1 MVGFFET
8 KVWILLKPLKFQ
20 RSKVAVKNDWESNI
34 SQNVQKFGCLK
45 KHMGFPKKKFNFF
58 EIAKGKYCPVKSDW
72 KNKISRKVQNLLF
85 SSEVFGFFEKSPAF
99 FQVFQKFE
107 NLLQNATVIRN
118 FLKVLKIWV

>member
-45 KHMGFPKKKFNFF
+45 KHMRFPKKK
-58 EIAKGKYCPVKSDW
+58 S
-72 KNKISRKVQNLLF
+72 
-85 SSEVFGFFEKSPAF
+85 
-99 FQVFQKFE
+99 
-107 NLLQNATVIRN
+107 T
-118 FLKVLKIWV
+118 FLKSLKVSIVP